1 MLEDGGV
8 GLKYVFCLPSP
19 AKANAPFV
27 SVDPG
32 MKRGCVRG
40 KRGKRHQGQCRAAD
54 ASELR
59 AKYMHRKYT
68 RCCCR
73 VLRWGG
79 GRDLRMFNLS
89 MVWA

>member
-1 MLEDGGV
+1 MMLEDGGI
-8 GLKYVFCLPSP
+8 GLKYVFYLPSP

-40 KRGKRHQGQCRAAD
+40 KRGKGHRGECRAAD

-59 AKYMHRKYT
+59 ARCMRVKYA

-73 VLRWGG
+73 VLRWVGG
-79 GRDLRMFNLS
+79 KDLRMFDLS
-89 MVWA
+89 MV